1 MENNKRLY
9 GINGIRAIAII
20 AVILYHMDVK
30 VLSGGFLG
38 VNLFFVLSGYLVM
51 SSLKK
56 KYTSNRD
63 LNIGSLFF
71 DKIKKFIPL
80 MYMAITLTLIYMV
93 LFNKYMLAKS
103 FKDSWASY
111 IFQSNWWYI
120 IQKIDY
126 FDKFSSISPFKH
138 LWYMGVLVQAIL
150 ILIISFV
157 LFNKNQSK
165 KRLNSNYINFIIG
178 IIVASLLLHVFLY
191 NPENVNRVYYG
202 TDTRIFSIFFGAVT
216 ALIYPINNFGRKLT
230 SKQNIILTGISIIS
244 ICVFIYLTRIVLES
258 DSILYRGGFFAIDV
272 LSMIIIISSC
282 HSNSWIYKLLSFK
295 PISYIGEISYGLYLW
310 HFPVFV
316 LTRPSSEIGY
326 PNYLFYLI
334 RIIISI
340 LLTIGSQKLYDYIVK
355 NEFFSRK
362 NVKSLFKNFNST
374 TKKVLAY
381 STAVFVFV
389 LFSMGISGLAMP
401 FTSTLFAKDETF
413 VMKRELKTRKKTEVG
428 NNKNTPPPSKKVD
441 VRPEIKQKNDSK
453 DNIEKKVSE
462 KEKLEKEKL
471 EKERLERE
479 KAEKER
485 LEKEKAEKEKEKF
498 KSDNKTSEPPYKKL
512 LLIGDSL
519 AINFGE
525 ALLEKYPN
533 AVVDAQI
540 SRQLYYSYE
549 VAESYS
555 YMDSKNTMVIL
566 QLGTNGI
573 FSIEQMDDLLAYF
586 PNSDIYFINIRT
598 PDALESRVNETIAE
612 NIPNHKNL
620 TLVDWYSFSEGKEEY
635 FEPDNTHLNFDG
647 AEALLS
653 LVEKVAKRPIK
664 LED

>member
-1 MENNKRLY
+1 MENNKRLS

-63 LNIGSLFF
+63 LNIGSLFL

-80 MYMAITLTLIYMV
+80 MYMVITLTLIYMV

-126 FDKFSSISPFKH
+126 FDKFGSISPFKH
-138 LWYMGVLVQAIL
+138 LWYMGVLVQSIL

-157 LFNKNQSK
+157 LFKKNQSK

-202 TDTRIFSIFFGAVT
+202 TDTRIFSIFFGAFT

-230 SKQNIILTGISIIS
+230 FKQNIILTGISIIS
-244 ICVFIYLTRIVLES
+244 ICVFIYLTKIVLES
-258 DSILYRGGFFAIDV
+258 DNILYRGGFFSIDI

-362 NVKSLFKNFNST
+362 NLKSLFKNFNST

-381 STAVFVFV
+381 STAVFVLV

-413 VMKRELKTRKKTEVG
+413 VMKRELKTRKKTEVE
-428 NNKNTPPPSKKVD
+428 NNKKNTPPSKKID
-441 VRPEIKQKNDSK
+441 LNPKIKQKNDSK
-453 DNIEKKVSE
+453 NNIEKQVSE

-471 EKERLERE
+471 EKERLE
-479 KAEKER
+479 
-485 LEKEKAEKEKEKF
+485 KEKAEKEKEKF
-498 KSDNKTSEPPYKKL
+498 KADNKTSETPYKKL

-555 YMDSKNTMVIL
+555 YMDSRDTMVIL